1 MGFESEYMQC
11 NAMLLVQ
18 YHLTGPFSCKDYFV
32 WVLNQLYAYLLYHLL
47 QPIQKFCAR
56 FVMMV
61 VLDL

>member
-1 MGFESEYMQC
+1 
-11 NAMLLVQ
+11 
-18 YHLTGPFSCKDYFV
+18 V